1 MFRIKQFAVLIACLA
16 VGLMAASCG
25 KSGEQESKDKPKSK
39 EAGKAASELR
49 NVVKESI
56 DEASLDDEFAQGRS
70 LVESAGFVVKSYK
83 SFPAEEVSKK
93 GRVLIYTDKQGKHSG
108 GVLYVKRVGFQTSPA
123 WHWYFE
129 DMVPDSVERV
139 ELNHDGLWD
148 VRIVSTRGQ
157 VEKYIQ
163 DDTFT
168 LSALERN
175 DWIAMNGSSSP
186 PASEAAGMWRCFD
199 GDTATAWQSSLT
211 NGAFLEFD
219 VPFGVKNGNLTLCA
233 MPSDQPRQCTVY
245 ADGKQVGRIEFKP
258 VAGRQVISLGQGVVG
273 AKKIRLEFTSTHDN
287 SGVVAVAE
295 LGLN

>member
-1 MFRIKQFAVLIACLA
+1 MLRIKPFVVVIACLL
-16 VGLMAASCG
+16 VGLMAVSCG
-25 KSGEQESKDKPKSK
+25 KSGEQGTKGKSKPK
-39 EAGKAASELR
+39 EAGKPASSLK
-49 NVVKESI
+49 NVVKDAI
-56 DEASLDDEFAQGRS
+56 DEASLDDEFAKGRT
-70 LVESAGFVVKSYK
+70 LIESAGFVVKSYK
-83 SFPAEEVSKK
+83 SFPAEEVTKK

-129 DMVPDSVERV
+129 DMVPDSVDRV

-148 VRIVSTRGQ
+148 IRIVSTRGQ

-163 DDTFT
+163 DEAFT
-168 LSALERN
+168 LSATERN

-199 GDTATAWQSSLT
+199 GDTTTAWKSPLT
-211 NGAFLEFD
+211 NGAFLEFEA
-219 VPFGVKNGNLTLCA
+219 PFGVKNGNLTLCA
-233 MPSDQPRQCTVY
+233 MPSDQPRRCTVY
-245 ADGKQVGRIEFKP
+245 ADGKQAAQIEFKP
-258 VAGRQVISLGQGVVG
+258 VAGRQLISLGQGVVG

-295 LGLN
+295 LGLD